1 MVVFRNTTHHLP
13 EGLSSLY
20 ILFRSAIIGP
30 RVNAKAFMLG
40 QHIWCIQ
47 YLMRNIIWVSVYVC
61 MCACISRG
69 STEQRPWAKAVT
81 AGQRLR
87 WILGD
92 IFASRILVTMRFC
105 CSLCDFLVR
114 SFFVYLLVLCVY
126 GCAKTSTFEPKRSRL
141 ACAYLCCIL
150 ILPSYARR
158 PTHTGGSSTAQ
169 LTFIHNIMNHALKH
183 LSWCVCREF
192 VLYLLVWSHCNRSFK
207 PFSRLICSMPCSWCL
222 HSLLKHTDY
231 YCV

>member
-114 SFFVYLLVLCVY
+114 SFFCVFACFMYLWLC
-126 GCAKTSTFEPKRSRL
+126 K
-141 ACAYLCCIL
+141 
-150 ILPSYARR
+150 
-158 PTHTGGSSTAQ
+158 
-169 LTFIHNIMNHALKH
+169 NKH
-183 LSWCVCREF
+183 LRTEKKPAGLRIF
-192 VLYLLVWSHCNRSFK
+192 VLYINPTVLRATTNAHRRIEHRATHLYTQHHEPRAQT
-207 PFSRLICSMPCSWCL
+207 PFLMCMQRICFL
-222 HSLLKHTDY
+222 FTGVVSL
-231 YCV
+231 